1 MAVSVDNVIRFP
13 EGSRLSTADSDRPQT
28 LAKARSFMAH
38 KLGEALAL
46 LLPRL
51 EEELLASG
59 DIASGRAQREFCYGT
74 RETIHEHAQRLPS
87 LLATRW
93 LDLAEQR
100 MQPGART
107 RPARVISEPEDLQ
120 LVDFG
125 AMDHELAVTAI
136 SGRLRSACDESLF
149 GAGRRLGFLSGESD
163 ANWPVEDLIAQSV
176 DKAFAGV
183 GLSGMAQLEL
193 LRAIERHASE
203 VFGPAIDDLNVF
215 LLGCGVLPKLRRSYF
230 ASAADKKHPIADE
243 NSSEATDLFA
253 LLQKLVASPP
263 VAAAATVAGL
273 PDALTPRAL
282 AATGMPLPAGTSG
295 RMAVAIDDVMA
306 TLQTLQWAAPAPVVP
321 DPGKGNVLR
330 DFRASDTGQ
339 SLDELHAVT
348 VDIVATLF
356 DFIFDDAAVAD
367 PIKALVARLQ
377 IPVLKVALLDKSF
390 FSSKAHPARRLLN
403 GISRAAVRCGPTAG
417 HDDPLY
423 ARLAQLVDRV
433 QSEFRQDTGL
443 FDLLC
448 VELDGFLD
456 GQEATADA
464 RAVEAAPLVAEQE
477 LRDLAAL
484 AAEQVLA
491 GWLAKPLP
499 AVLIDLLHNEWR
511 SLLIRHYVNGDDS
524 AWGVAKTTI
533 ADLVA
538 SVQPQPDAI
547 SRKRLAVRLP
557 ALVRRIYDD
566 LDCLQVAE
574 ARRLVLVDSLF
585 TLHAAVLRGTVLPA
599 ASALPALPKAEPASP
614 QISSEHI
621 ASGDTSLER
630 IFLSPGCLPAN
641 SAGSEQARSLV
652 AGLQRGDW
660 IEFANAG
667 AGPMRYRLSWISP
680 QRGILLLT
688 NPQSPQALSVS
699 PDALAVQFE
708 RGEAALVAVEPIFER
723 AVKRALAALKAA

>member
-28 LAKARSFMAH
+28 LAKARTFMAH

-59 DIASGRAQREFCYGT
+59 DVASGRAQREFCYGT

-100 MQPGART
+100 MQPGAKAG
-107 RPARVISEPEDLQ
+107 PARVISEPEDLQ

-163 ANWPVEDLIAQSV
+163 ASWPIEDLIAQSL

-193 LRAIERHASE
+193 LRAIERHVGE

-230 ASAADKKHPIADE
+230 PSAADKKQSVADE
-243 NSSEATDLFA
+243 NPSEATDLFA
-253 LLQKLVASPP
+253 LLQKLVTSPP
-263 VAAAATVAGL
+263 VAAAATVAG
-273 PDALTPRAL
+273 PPGPLTPRGL
-282 AATGMPLPAGTSG
+282 ATGMPLQAGTSG

-306 TLQTLQWAAPAPVVP
+306 SLQALQWAAPVPVVTEP
-321 DPGKGNVLR
+321 AKGNVLR

-433 QSEFRQDTGL
+433 QSEFKQDTSL

-484 AAEQVLA
+484 AADQVLA
-491 GWLAKPLP
+491 GWLARPLP
-499 AVLIDLLHNEWR
+499 ATLIDLLHNEWR
-511 SLLIRHYVNGDDS
+511 TLLIRHYVNGDDS

-557 ALVRRIYDD
+557 TLVRRIYDD

-574 ARRLVLVDSLF
+574 ERRLVLVDSLF

-599 ASALPALPKAEPASP
+599 ASALPALPKAEPAPP

-621 ASGDTSLER
+621 ASGNTSLER
-630 IFLSPGCLPAN
+630 IFLSPGCVPTN
-641 SAGSEQARSLV
+641 SAGSEHARSLV

-660 IEFANAG
+660 LEFANGG

-699 PDALAVQFE
+699 SDALAVQIE
-708 RGEAALVAVEPIFER
+708 RGEATLVAVEPIFER